1 MRSAGMEKGTAAM
14 AISVKRLGKTFV
26 AAVDGVDL
34 GRELDDATWSAIH
47 RAYLDHKVL
56 AFRGQDLS
64 PAAYCAFGAR
74 FGEVVPHTL
83 RKFWHPENAGIPIL
97 SNRTQPGNPHR
108 KSV

>member
-64 PAAYCAFGAR
+64 PAAYCAFASLPRRRRLRAAR
-74 FGEVVPHTL
+74 PPARLAADRRGRGRAVG
-83 RKFWHPENAGIPIL
+83 R
-97 SNRTQPGNPHR
+97 RR
-108 KSV
+108 